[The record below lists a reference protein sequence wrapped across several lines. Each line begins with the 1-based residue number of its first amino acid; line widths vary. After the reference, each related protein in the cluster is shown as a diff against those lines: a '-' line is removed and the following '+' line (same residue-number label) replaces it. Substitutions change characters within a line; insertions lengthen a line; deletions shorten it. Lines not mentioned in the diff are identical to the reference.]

1 MIPKID
7 SDIGILLY
15 TTKFSGCGGKI
26 RSKFEDFA
34 VSEILSKK
42 TLDSLSDDLG
52 YAVYHLKKIGI
63 DTNHALDFIF
73 RKTGVRLK
81 ALGLKDASAVTEQYV
96 CSMAQNK
103 SVQNYSDTKISLEK
117 IGFAKKPL
125 TAKDMIGNRFI
136 IRIDGA
142 DKTLA
147 SFTESDRILNFY
159 GYQRFG
165 SKRPVTHH
173 IGKAIIQKRF
183 ADAVS
188 LILSYTSEYDS
199 DQNTKL
205 RKEMA
210 DPGNYS
216 KMLSMIPPQ
225 MDLERIILQEMISH
239 GDPKKALHQLPL
251 GIRRLYVEAYQSF
264 LFNLTL
270 SAAYS
275 YGEDLFAPQQ
285 GDVCFD
291 KNTKLGKYQMDDT
304 QTLAIPT
311 VGYSYFK
318 KTRFDYHI
326 SKILEQEQ
334 IKPSDF
340 YLKETQELS
349 NKGGFRSAGVT
360 CSDFSIK
367 SDVVSFSLQR
377 GSFATMVLRE
387 IIKPKSPLE
396 AGF

>member
-7 SDIGILLY
+7 SDIGILSH
-15 TTKFSGCGGKI
+15 TTSFAGCGGRI
-26 RSKFEDFA
+26 RAKFEDFA
-34 VSEILSKK
+34 VSEILDKK
-42 TLDSLSDDLG
+42 TIDSLSSDG
-52 YAVYHLKKIGI
+52 YAVYRLKKTGI
-63 DTNHALDFIF
+63 DTNHALDLIF
-73 RKTGVRLK
+73 KKTGVHLK

-103 SVQNYSDTKISLEK
+103 ILPNYSDGKIALEK

-125 TAKDMIGNRFI
+125 TGKDMVGNHFT

-142 DKTLA
+142 DQTLA
-147 SFTESDRILNFY
+147 DFAEFDRILNFY

-165 SKRPVTHH
+165 SKRPVTHL
-173 IGKAIIQKRF
+173 IGKAIIQQRF
-183 ADAVS
+183 ADAVN
-188 LILSYTSEYDS
+188 LLLSFTSPYDS
-199 DQNTKL
+199 KQNTNL
-205 RKEMA
+205 RQELA
-210 DPGNYS
+210 DTQNYS
-216 KMLSMIPPQ
+216 KVLPMVPPQ
-225 MDLERIILQEMISH
+225 MDLERTILEQMISH
-239 GDPKKALHQLPL
+239 GDPKLALHHLPI
-251 GIRRLYVEAYQSF
+251 GIRRLYIEAYQSF
-264 LFNLTL
+264 LFNRTL
-270 SAAYS
+270 SEAYQ

-291 KNTKLGKYQMDDT
+291 KNAKLGKYQMNDS
-304 QTLAIPT
+304 QKLAIPM

-349 NKGGFRSAGVT
+349 NEGGFRSAKIE
-360 CSDFSIK
+360 CSDFMINLA
-367 SDVVSFSLQR
+367 VASFSLQR
-377 GSFATMVLRE
+377 GSFATMVMRE
-387 IIKPKSPLE
+387 IIKPQNPLE

>member
-1 MIPKID
+1 MIPQID
-7 SDIGILLY
+7 SDIGILSY
-15 TTKFSGCGGKI
+15 TTNFAGCGGRI
-26 RSKFEDFA
+26 RTKFEDFV

-42 TLDSLSDDLG
+42 TTASLSSDG
-52 YAVYHLKKIGI
+52 YAVYRLKKTGI
-63 DTNHALDFIF
+63 DTNHALEIIF
-73 RKTGVRLK
+73 KKTGVHLK

-103 SVQNYSDTKISLEK
+103 LLPNYSDGKITLEK

-125 TAKDMIGNRFI
+125 TGKDMVGNHFT

-142 DKTLA
+142 DQTLA
-147 SFTESDRILNFY
+147 DFAESDKILNFY

-165 SKRPVTHH
+165 SKRPVTHL

-183 ADAVS
+183 ADAAN
-188 LILSYTSEYDS
+188 LLLSFTSIHDS
-199 DQNTKL
+199 EQNTKL
-205 RKEMA
+205 RQELA
-210 DPGNYS
+210 DSQNYS
-216 KMLSMIPPQ
+216 KVLPMVPPQ
-225 MDLERIILQEMISH
+225 MDLERIILEQMISH
-239 GDPKKALHQLPL
+239 GDPKKALHQLPI
-251 GIRRLYVEAYQSF
+251 GIRRLYIEAYQSF
-264 LFNLTL
+264 LFNRTL
-270 SAAYS
+270 SEAYQ

-291 KNTKLGKYQMDDT
+291 RNAKLGKYQMDDS
-304 QTLAIPT
+304 QKLAIPM

-340 YLKETQELS
+340 YLKENQELS
-349 NKGGFRSAGVT
+349 NEGGFRSAKIE
-360 CSDFSIK
+360 CSDFVIK
-367 SDVVSFSLQR
+367 SNAVSFSLQR
-377 GSFATMVLRE
+377 GSFATMVMRE
-387 IIKPKSPLE
+387 IIKPQNPLE

>member
-7 SDIGILLY
+7 SDIGILSY
-15 TTKFSGCGGKI
+15 TTSFAGCGGRI
-26 RSKFEDFA
+26 RTKFDDFA

-42 TLDSLSDDLG
+42 TIDSLSSDG
-52 YAVYHLKKIGI
+52 YAVYRLKKTGI
-63 DTNHALDFIF
+63 DTNHALELIF
-73 RKTGVRLK
+73 KKTGVHLK

-103 SVQNYSDTKISLEK
+103 LLQNYADGKITLEK

-125 TAKDMIGNRFI
+125 TGKDMVGNHFI
-136 IRIDGA
+136 IRVDGA
-142 DKTLA
+142 DQSLEN
-147 SFTESDRILNFY
+147 FTEYDKILNFY

-165 SKRPVTHH
+165 SKRPVTHL

-183 ADAVS
+183 ADAVN
-188 LILSYTSEYDS
+188 LLLSFTSPYDS
-199 DQNTKL
+199 EQNTKL
-205 RKEMA
+205 RQELA
-210 DPGNYS
+210 DSQNYS
-216 KMLSMIPPQ
+216 RVLQMIPPK
-225 MDLERIILQEMISH
+225 MDLERTILEQMISH
-239 GDPKKALHQLPL
+239 GDPKKALHQLPI

-264 LFNLTL
+264 LFNRTI
-270 SAAYS
+270 SEAYQ

-291 KNTKLGKYQMDDT
+291 KCAKLGKYQMDGS
-304 QTLAIPT
+304 QKLAIPMI
-311 VGYSYFK
+311 GYSYFK

-326 SKILEQEQ
+326 SKVLEQEQ

-349 NKGGFRSAGVT
+349 NEGGFRSAAIE
-360 CSDFSIK
+360 CSDFMIK
-367 SDVVSFSLQR
+367 SNIVSFSLQR
-377 GSFATMVLRE
+377 GSFATMVMRE
-387 IIKPKSPLE
+387 IIKPENPLE

>member
-42 TLDSLSDDLG
+42 TVDSLSGDLG

-210 DPGNYS
+210 DSGNYS

>member
-42 TLDSLSDDLG
+42 TVDSLSGDLG

-349 NKGGFRSAGVT
+349 NEGGFRSAGVT

>member
-7 SDIGILLY
+7 SEIGILSY
-15 TTKFSGCGGKI
+15 TTEFSGCGGKI
-26 RSKFEDFA
+26 RTKLEDFV
-34 VSEILSKK
+34 VSEILNKK
-42 TLDSLSDDLG
+42 TYDSLSSQDG
-52 YAVYHLKKIGI
+52 YAVYKLRKTGI
-63 DTNHALDFIF
+63 DTTHALDVLF

-81 ALGLKDASAVTEQYV
+81 ALGLKDASAITEQYV
-96 CSMAQNK
+96 CALAQNK
-103 SVQNYSDTKISLEK
+103 SLQNYSEGKVSIEK

-125 TAKDMIGNRFI
+125 TAKDMIGNNFV

-142 DKTLA
+142 SKDLA
-147 SFTESDRILNFY
+147 SFSESDKILNFY

-165 SKRPVTHH
+165 SKRPVTHL

-183 ADAVS
+183 ADAVN

-199 DQNTKL
+199 QQNTKL
-205 RKEMA
+205 RQEMT
-210 DPGNYS
+210 DPANYS
-216 KMLSMIPPQ
+216 KILPMIPQQ
-225 MDLERIILQEMISH
+225 MDLERIILHEMISH
-239 GDPKKALHQLPL
+239 GDPKKALHQIPL

-270 SAAYS
+270 SNAYQ
-275 YGEDLFAPQQ
+275 YDDNLFNPQQ

-291 KNTKLGKYQMDDT
+291 KNAKLGKYEMDKT
-304 QTLAIPT
+304 QKLAIPT

-318 KTRFDYHI
+318 KTRFDYYI

-340 YLKETQELS
+340 YLKEMQELS
-349 NKGGFRSAGVT
+349 NEGGFRSASVT
-360 CSDFSIK
+360 CTDFSIK
-367 SDVVSFSLQR
+367 SDVVIFSLQR
-377 GSFATMVLRE
+377 GSFATMVMRE
-387 IIKPKSPLE
+387 IMKPQNPLQ

>member
-7 SDIGILLY
+7 SDIGILSY
-15 TTKFSGCGGKI
+15 TTNFAGCGGRI
-26 RSKFEDFA
+26 RTKFEDFV
-34 VSEILSKK
+34 VSEILNKK
-42 TLDSLSDDLG
+42 ILTSLSSDG
-52 YAVYHLKKIGI
+52 YAVYRLKKTGI
-63 DTNHALDFIF
+63 DTNHALELIF
-73 RKTGVRLK
+73 KRTGVHLK

-103 SVQNYSDTKISLEK
+103 LLPNYSDEKISLEK

-125 TAKDMIGNRFI
+125 TGKDMVGNCFT

-142 DKTLA
+142 NKTLA
-147 SFTESDRILNFY
+147 DFAEHDKILNFY

-165 SKRPVTHH
+165 SKRPVTHL

-183 ADAVS
+183 ADAVN
-188 LILSYTSEYDS
+188 LLLSFTSPYDS

-205 RKEMA
+205 RQELA
-210 DPGNYS
+210 DSQSYS
-216 KMLSMIPPQ
+216 KVLPMVPPK
-225 MDLERIILQEMISH
+225 MDLERTILEQMISH
-239 GDPKKALHQLPL
+239 GDPKLALHRLPI
-251 GIRRLYVEAYQSF
+251 GIRRLYIEAYQSF
-264 LFNLTL
+264 LFNRTL
-270 SAAYS
+270 SEAYQ

-291 KNTKLGKYQMDDT
+291 ANAKLGKYQMDDS
-304 QTLAIPT
+304 QKLAIPM

-349 NKGGFRSAGVT
+349 NEGGFRSASIV
-360 CSDFSIK
+360 CSDFAIQ

-377 GSFATMVLRE
+377 GSFATMVMRE
-387 IIKPKSPLE
+387 IIKPQSPLE

>member
-7 SDIGILLY
+7 SDIGISSY
-15 TTKFSGCGGKI
+15 TTSFAGCGGRI
-26 RSKFEDFA
+26 RTKFEDFA
-34 VSEILSKK
+34 VSELLGKK
-42 TLDSLSDDLG
+42 TIASLSPDG
-52 YAVYHLKKIGI
+52 YAVYRLKKTGI
-63 DTNHALDFIF
+63 DTNHALDLIF
-73 RKTGVRLK
+73 KKTGVHLK

-103 SVQNYSDTKISLEK
+103 LLPNISDGKITLEK

-125 TAKDMIGNRFI
+125 TGKDMVGNRFT

-142 DKTLA
+142 DQILA
-147 SFTESDRILNFY
+147 DFVEYDKILNFY

-165 SKRPVTHH
+165 SKRPVTHL

-183 ADAVS
+183 ADAVN
-188 LILSYTSEYDS
+188 LLLSFTSPYDS

-205 RKEMA
+205 RLELA
-210 DPGNYS
+210 DTQNYS
-216 KMLSMIPPQ
+216 KVLSMIPPQ
-225 MDLERIILQEMISH
+225 MDLERTILEQMVSH
-239 GDPKKALHQLPL
+239 GDPKLALHQLPI
-251 GIRRLYVEAYQSF
+251 GIRRLYIQAYQSF
-264 LFNLTL
+264 LFNRTL
-270 SAAYS
+270 SEAYQ
-275 YGEDLFAPQQ
+275 YGEDLFAPKQ

-291 KNTKLGKYQMDDT
+291 GNAKLGKYQMDDS
-304 QTLAIPT
+304 QKLAIPM

-318 KTRFDYHI
+318 KTRFDYHV

-349 NKGGFRSAGVT
+349 DEGGFRSASIA
-360 CSDFSIK
+360 CSDFMIH
-367 SDVVSFSLQR
+367 SDTVIFSLQR
-377 GSFATMVLRE
+377 GSFATMVMRE
-387 IIKPKSPLE
+387 IIKPKDPLE